1 MINVSA
7 TGRVTEDGRR
17 ERIVEATVAD
27 EVFDEAGAP
36 DSEWTRKVAAEL
48 LSLDRPVYVDSPME

>member
-1 MINVSA
+1 MDQRVIKVSA

-27 EVFDEAGAP
+27 EVFDEAGTP
-36 DSEWTRKVAAEL
+36 DSV
-48 LSLDRPVYVDSPME
+48 